1 MSVPETRFAR
11 AASAPPRSELER
23 LRATCRRQAMA
34 IDTLRSAVLRFS
46 TATRALKAE
55 NAELRGEAARL
66 RSEPAAG
73 RDRVE
78 GAELV
83 EMPLAAGKGA
93 PHAAR
98 VVIQRCLDGVVAP
111 PVLADALLLVSELVT
126 NSVRHSGVAE
136 GEELVVRVHVWRG
149 TCRLEVEDPG
159 CDGRDRAVSAL
170 SRERYGDGAEPR
182 ADAQRPVG
190 RRARG
195 RRPDAGVG
203 PAPVREGAGMRRP
216 FEDPP
221 PRCAAARAG

>member
-23 LRATCRRQAMA
+23 LRATCRRQAIA
-34 IDTLRSAVLRFS
+34 IDTLRAAVLRFS

-55 NAELRGEAARL
+55 NAELRGEAERL
-66 RSEPAAG
+66 RSGPAAG

-83 EMPLAAGKGA
+83 EMPVAAGLGA
-93 PHAAR
+93 AHAAR

-136 GEELVVRVHVWRG
+136 GEELLLRVHVWRG
-149 TCRLEVEDPG
+149 ICRLEVEDPG
-159 CDGRDRAVSAL
+159 CVGAIAPLPPCHEDGSKMGLNLVQMLSDRWGVVRAAGGPTRVWVQL
-170 SRERYGDGAEPR
+170 PCERAT
-182 ADAQRPVG
+182 A
-190 RRARG
+190 
-195 RRPDAGVG
+195 
-203 PAPVREGAGMRRP
+203 
-216 FEDPP
+216 
-221 PRCAAARAG
+221 